1 MTLTVLV
8 SVSLLAL
15 VVTARPVPPESEF
28 TQDHTVDAQNALQA
42 MLGSWTGR
50 PTTRSCMG
58 ENNVH
63 VRFTSPK
70 EQSAYLEQL
79 DDIAIKAIVPL
90 TDGVVQTDDQRKLY
104 EALGS
109 LNDVDGGV
117 RPVTWPE
124 EAVGLASG
132 NDNDPEIVPSDGENS
147 VEDEDRSSPARS
159 NTSIATS
166 PTLAVLLF
174 SCVAAL
180 LGLLFVSL
188 ALYVAI
194 AIRAR
199 TRASRDAW
207 EMLQRDEKQ
216 MNDDAGWDDGPSR
229 EKSEIL
235 VELEPQLLEVQESLL
250 FNTDFSQL
258 NPQYTLVDVRPSED
272 VYAPD
277 LITFEDVSVVDSHS
291 SDDDEGPDDFH
302 DASSDPPTPVFDTV
316 PELTLSHLPEDNSD
330 PPIPSLTVTPRS
342 FSTIIPNSP
351 CRRPLQ
357 TRELNS
363 SPISR
368 PAWSLRAGEDTSL
381 FVPSPSASSC
391 TISLSTPSQTLPP
404 SSSANSLSITAPVPR
419 RRAYRFPVPE
429 FDIALAMQLRPGL
442 GIGADPAWMVRFLM
456 AMFGWFTV
464 LLTSKKDRQQRLAA

>member
-1 MTLTVLV
+1 M
-8 SVSLLAL
+8 
-15 VVTARPVPPESEF
+15 E
-28 TQDHTVDAQNALQA
+28 
-42 MLGSWTGR
+42 
-50 PTTRSCMG
+50 

-63 VRFTSPK
+63 VLFTSPK

-79 DDIAIKAIVPL
+79 GDIAIKAIVPL
-90 TDGVVQTDDQRKLY
+90 TDVVIQTDDQRKLY

-109 LNDVDGGV
+109 LNDVDDAV

-132 NDNDPEIVPSDGENS
+132 NDNDLQIVQSDGENS
-147 VEDEDRSSPARS
+147 VQDKDQSLPARS
-159 NTSIATS
+159 NSSIAIS
-166 PTLAVLLF
+166 PPFAILLF

-188 ALYVAI
+188 TLYVAI
-194 AIRAR
+194 AVRER

-207 EMLQRDEKQ
+207 EMPQRGEKQ
-216 MNDDAGWDDGPSR
+216 MNDDAGWVDGPSG

-235 VELEPQLLEVQESLL
+235 VELEPLLLEVQESLL
-250 FNTDFSQL
+250 FDADVSQS
-258 NPQYTLVDVRPSED
+258 NPQHTLVDVSHNKD

-277 LITFEDVSVVDSHS
+277 LITFEDVSVVDAHS
-291 SDDDEGPDDFH
+291 LDDDEGPDDFH
-302 DASSDPPTPVFDTV
+302 DASSDPPTPVIDSV
-316 PELTLSHLPEDNSD
+316 PELILSRFSEDPSD
-330 PPIPSLTVTPRS
+330 PALPSPIMIPRPLA
-342 FSTIIPNSP
+342 TNILNSP

-357 TRELNS
+357 TREPNL

-381 FVPSPSASSC
+381 FVPSPSASSR
-391 TISLSTPSQTLPP
+391 TISPSTPSQTLPP
-404 SSSANSLSITAPVPR
+404 SSSDNSLSVTAAVSP

>member
-1 MTLTVLV
+1 M
-8 SVSLLAL
+8 
-15 VVTARPVPPESEF
+15 
-28 TQDHTVDAQNALQA
+28 N
-42 MLGSWTGR
+42 
-50 PTTRSCMG
+50 
-58 ENNVH
+58 

-70 EQSAYLEQL
+70 EQLTYLAQL

-124 EAVGLASG
+124 EAVGRVSG
-132 NDNDPEIVPSDGENS
+132 NDNDPRIVQSDGENS
-147 VEDEDRSSPARS
+147 AEDEDRSSPARS
-159 NTSIATS
+159 NTITTS
-166 PTLAVLLF
+166 QPLAVLLF

-180 LGLLFVSL
+180 VGLLFVSL

-194 AIRAR
+194 AVRAR

-216 MNDDAGWDDGPSR
+216 MYDDAGWDDGPSR
-229 EKSEIL
+229 EKSEIF
-235 VELEPQLLEVQESLL
+235 VEVEPQLLEVQESLL
-250 FNTDFSQL
+250 FDTEVSQS
-258 NPQYTLVDVRPSED
+258 NPQHTLLDVRPSED
-272 VYAPD
+272 LYAPD
-277 LITFEDVSVVDSHS
+277 LITFEDVSVVNSHS
-291 SDDDEGPDDFH
+291 SDNDDDEGPDDFH
-302 DASSDPPTPVFDTV
+302 DASSDPPTPVLDSV
-316 PELTLSHLPEDNSD
+316 LELALSHLPEDHSD
-330 PPIPSLTVTPRS
+330 PPLPSLTVTPRP
-342 FSTIIPNSP
+342 FVTIIPNSP

-381 FVPSPSASSC
+381 FVPSPSASSR
-391 TISLSTPSQTLPP
+391 TISPSTPSQILPP
-404 SSSANSLSITAPVPR
+404 SSSDNSLSITPPVPR